1 MLTHGMGIRLEN
13 PLAAD
18 QCRHEHDK
26 SGFGQME
33 VCHERIDDAE
43 LVARHDEQTG
53 IARAS
58 LNMADA
64 IRSALERAQ

>member
-1 MLTHGMGIRLEN
+1 
-13 PLAAD
+13 
-18 QCRHEHDK
+18 
-26 SGFGQME
+26 ME

>member
-13 PLAAD
+13 SLAAD
-18 QCRHEHDK
+18 QCQPEHDK

-33 VCHERIDDAE
+33 VCLERIGVAE
-43 LVARHDEQTG
+43 LVARLEEQTG

-58 LNMADA
+58 LNMTDA